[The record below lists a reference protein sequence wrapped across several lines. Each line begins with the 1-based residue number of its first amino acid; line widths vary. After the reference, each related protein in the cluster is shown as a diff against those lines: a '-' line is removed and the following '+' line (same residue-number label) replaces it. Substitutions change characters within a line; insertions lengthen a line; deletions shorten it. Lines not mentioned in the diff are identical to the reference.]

1 MMRDLAVIILSVGA
15 AVAIIALA
23 VAASMQMP

>member
-1 MMRDLAVIILSVGA
+1 MRDLAVIILSVGA
-15 AVAIIALA
+15 AIIITVLA